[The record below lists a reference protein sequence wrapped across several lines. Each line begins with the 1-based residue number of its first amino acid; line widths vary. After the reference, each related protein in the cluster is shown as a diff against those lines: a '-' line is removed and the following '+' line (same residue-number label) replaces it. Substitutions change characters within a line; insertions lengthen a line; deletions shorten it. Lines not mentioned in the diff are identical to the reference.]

1 MKLDFQKGV
10 VLAVDD
16 QEADLLIVENALKDY
31 YSVIKTTSPFEALKL
46 AEKHSPDVILLDIE
60 MPDMDGFTLCKAL
73 QAIPTLVNTS
83 FIFITSHKDV
93 QSEAQALEIGA
104 VDFISKPIHMEVC
117 RLRVKSQITIKQQAR
132 SLHQAYS
139 AMHREKTHLNTI
151 LHCIGDAVIA
161 TDKDA
166 KITYINPVGQRLTGW
181 TDKQAQGES
190 IDTVMNL
197 QDASSGKK
205 MENPLKVALR
215 QRRTVAMAL
224 NAELVAKD
232 GERYRVE
239 DTASPI
245 VDMAGHLSGGVIVF
259 QDVTDA
265 IAMAI
270 QMTHL
275 TNHDQLTGLPNR
287 VLLHDRML
295 QSITLA
301 ESTGHMVATLLID
314 LDNFKYIN
322 DAVGH
327 HLGDNIIQ
335 HVARRLDGVV
345 DSRDTVSRIGGD
357 EFVVMISDCK
367 SMNCINRV
375 SSQILDA
382 INEPFVLNGEEHR
395 LSVSMGISI
404 YPKDA
409 NTPEELMRHADTA
422 MYKVKSEGKNNIAFY
437 SNSLSH
443 ELEERLSIE
452 KLLHQRIKEDAL
464 EVYFQPKYSLI
475 NGELTGM
482 EALVRMFNQTGQLLP
497 PIVFIPVA
505 EESDLIIQLG
515 KQVLEKSCRQAKM
528 WLDEGRP
535 TKVAV
540 NIGAAQFNK
549 FGFTKT
555 VADTL
560 LKCDLPAKY
569 LELEITESAL
579 VENINAA
586 KQAITSLQKIGISIA
601 LDDFGT
607 GYSSL
612 SYLRSFNFNVL
623 KVDRSFINDIALE
636 EQARNLFKAIK
647 HLADSLN
654 LNVVCEGVEN
664 EAQLNILKEMG
675 CTEAQ
680 GYYFSKPLPV
690 DELTNAWKPIIL

>member
-1 MKLDFQKGV
+1 MNVDVQKSV

-16 QEADLLIVENALKDY
+16 QEADLLIVENALSDY
-31 YSVIKTTSPFEALKL
+31 YTVIKTTSPLEALNL
-46 AEKHSPDVILLDIE
+46 AEMHLPDVILLDIE
-60 MPDMDGFTLCKAL
+60 MPEMDGFTLCRAL
-73 QAIPTLVNTS
+73 QSIPELVNTS
-83 FIFITSHKDV
+83 FIFITSHNNV
-93 QSEAQALEIGA
+93 HAEAQALEIGA
-104 VDFISKPIHMEVC
+104 VDFISKPINMEVC

-139 AMHREKTHLNTI
+139 VLHREKTHLNTI

-161 TDKDA
+161 TDTEA
-166 KITYINPVGQRLTGW
+166 RITYINPVGQRLTGW
-181 TDKQAQGES
+181 TDKQAEGQP
-190 IDTVMNL
+190 IDTVMKL
-197 QDASSGKK
+197 QDASSGMV
-205 MENPLKVALR
+205 MENPLNVALR

-224 NAELVAKD
+224 NTELLSKD
-232 GERYRVE
+232 GERFRVE

-245 VDMAGHLSGGVIVF
+245 IDISGHVSGGVIVF

-265 IAMAI
+265 IAMAT

-295 QSITLA
+295 QAIMVA

-327 HLGDNIIQ
+327 HLGDSIIQ
-335 HVARRLDGVV
+335 HVARRLDGVI

-357 EFVVMISDCK
+357 EFVVMVSDCNN
-367 SMNCINRV
+367 MGCINRV
-375 SSQILDA
+375 SSQIQEA
-382 INEPFVLNGEEHR
+382 INEPFMLNGEEHR
-395 LSVSMGISI
+395 LSMSMGISI
-404 YPKDA
+404 YPDDA

-422 MYKVKSEGKNNIAFY
+422 MYKVKSEGKNSIAFY
-437 SNSLSH
+437 SNALSH

-452 KLLHQRIKEDAL
+452 KLLHQRIKEEAL
-464 EVYFQPKYSLI
+464 EVFFQPKYSLI
-475 NGELTGM
+475 DGKLTGM
-482 EALVRMFNQTGQLLP
+482 EALVRMYNQSGQLLP

-505 EESDLIIQLG
+505 EETDLINQLG
-515 KQVLEKSCRQAKM
+515 KQVLEKSCRQAKK

-579 VENINAA
+579 IENINSA
-586 KQAITSLQKIGISIA
+586 KQAIKSLQKIGISIA

-623 KVDRSFINDIALE
+623 KIDRSFINDIAID

-654 LNVVCEGVEN
+654 LDVVCEGVEN
-664 EAQLNILKEMG
+664 EQQLRMLKEMG
-675 CTEAQ
+675 CTQAQ
-680 GYYFSKPLPV
+680 GFYFSKPLPV
-690 DELTNAWKPIIL
+690 SEIQNTWQPVNL

>member
-1 MKLDFQKGV
+1 
-10 VLAVDD
+10 
-16 QEADLLIVENALKDY
+16 
-31 YSVIKTTSPFEALKL
+31 
-46 AEKHSPDVILLDIE
+46 
-60 MPDMDGFTLCKAL
+60 
-73 QAIPTLVNTS
+73 
-83 FIFITSHKDV
+83 
-93 QSEAQALEIGA
+93 
-104 VDFISKPIHMEVC
+104 
-117 RLRVKSQITIKQQAR
+117 
-132 SLHQAYS
+132 
-139 AMHREKTHLNTI
+139 
-151 LHCIGDAVIA
+151 
-161 TDKDA
+161 
-166 KITYINPVGQRLTGW
+166 
-181 TDKQAQGES
+181 
-190 IDTVMNL
+190 
-197 QDASSGKK
+197 
-205 MENPLKVALR
+205 
-215 QRRTVAMAL
+215 
-224 NAELVAKD
+224 
-232 GERYRVE
+232 
-239 DTASPI
+239 
-245 VDMAGHLSGGVIVF
+245 MAGHVSGGVIVF

-265 IAMAI
+265 IAMAT

-287 VLLHDRML
+287 VLLHDRM
-295 QSITLA
+295 QQAITVA

-345 DSRDTVSRIGGD
+345 DTRDTVSRIGGD

-367 SMNCINRV
+367 NMSCINRV
-375 SSQILDA
+375 STQILEA
-382 INEPFVLNGEEHR
+382 IKDPFTLAGEEHR

-404 YPKDA
+404 YPNDA
-409 NTPEELMRHADTA
+409 KTPEELMRHADTA

-452 KLLHQRIKEDAL
+452 KLLHQRIKEEAL
-464 EVYFQPKYSLI
+464 EVYFQPKYSLVD
-475 NGELTGM
+475 GQLTGM
-482 EALVRMFNQTGQLLP
+482 EALVRMFNQSGQLLP

-505 EESDLIIQLG
+505 EESDLINQLG
-515 KQVLEKSCRQAKM
+515 KQVLEKSCRQAKR

-540 NIGAAQFNK
+540 NIGASQFNK

-579 VENINAA
+579 IENINAA
-586 KQAITSLQKIGISIA
+586 KQAITSLQKIGITIA

-623 KVDRSFINDIALE
+623 KVDRSFINDIADE
-636 EQARNLFKAIK
+636 EQARNLFNAIK

-654 LNVVCEGVEN
+654 LNIVCEGVEN
-664 EAQLNILKEMG
+664 EAQLKVLQEMG

-680 GYYFSKPLPV
+680 GYYFSKPLPAE
-690 DELTNAWKPIIL
+690 ELENAWASIAL

>member
-1 MKLDFQKGV
+1 MKLDFHKGV

-16 QEADLLIVENALKDY
+16 QEADLLIVENALSDY
-31 YSVIKTTSPFEALKL
+31 YSVIKTTSPLEALKL
-46 AEKHSPDVILLDIE
+46 AEEHLPDVILLDIE
-60 MPDMDGFTLCKAL
+60 MPEMDGFTLCKAL
-73 QAIPTLVNTS
+73 QAIPALINTS
-83 FIFITSHKDV
+83 FIFITSHKSV
-93 QSEAQALEIGA
+93 NSEAQALEIGA

-132 SLHQAYS
+132 SLHQAYTV
-139 AMHREKTHLNTI
+139 MHREKTHLNTI

-161 TDKDA
+161 TDKEA
-166 KITYINPVGQRLTGW
+166 RISYITPVGQRLTGW
-181 TDKQAQGES
+181 TDKQAEGKP
-190 IDTVMNL
+190 IDTIMVL
-197 QDASSGKK
+197 QDASTGTP

-224 NAELVAKD
+224 NTELISKN
-232 GERYRVE
+232 GERFRVE

-245 VDMAGHLSGGVIVF
+245 VDMAGHVSGGVIVF

-265 IAMAI
+265 IAMAT

-287 VLLHDRML
+287 VLLHDRM
-295 QSITLA
+295 QQAITVA

-345 DSRDTVSRIGGD
+345 DTRDTVSRIGGD

-367 SMNCINRV
+367 NMSCINRV
-375 SSQILDA
+375 STQILEA
-382 INEPFVLNGEEHR
+382 IKDPFTLAGEEHR

-404 YPKDA
+404 YPNDA
-409 NTPEELMRHADTA
+409 KTPEELMRHADTA

-452 KLLHQRIKEDAL
+452 KLLHQRIKEEAL
-464 EVYFQPKYSLI
+464 EVYFQPKYSLVD
-475 NGELTGM
+475 GQLTGM
-482 EALVRMFNQTGQLLP
+482 EALVRMFNQSGQLLP

-505 EESDLIIQLG
+505 EESDLINQLG
-515 KQVLEKSCRQAKM
+515 KQVLEKSCRQAKR

-540 NIGAAQFNK
+540 NIGASQFNK

-579 VENINAA
+579 IENINAA
-586 KQAITSLQKIGISIA
+586 KQAITSLQKIGITIA

-623 KVDRSFINDIALE
+623 KVDRSFINDIADE
-636 EQARNLFKAIK
+636 EQARNLFNAIK

-654 LNVVCEGVEN
+654 LNIVCEGVEN
-664 EAQLNILKEMG
+664 EAQLKVLQEMG

-680 GYYFSKPLPV
+680 GYYFSKPLPAE
-690 DELTNAWKPIIL
+690 ELENAWASIAL